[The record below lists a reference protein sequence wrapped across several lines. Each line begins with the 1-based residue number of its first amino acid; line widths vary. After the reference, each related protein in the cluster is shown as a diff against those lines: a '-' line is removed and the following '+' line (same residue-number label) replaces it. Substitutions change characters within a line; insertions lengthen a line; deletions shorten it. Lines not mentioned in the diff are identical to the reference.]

1 MRRSHICPGRFGKT
15 LNMSM
20 TERQYFFCASEG
32 SKRFQADTKAA
43 VPGDRRTVL
52 PVPVSSGSG
61 RYVITSSRESGFG
74 RYDVMLKPRNKP
86 DDAVIIEFK
95 VHDEE
100 DGKTLKGKC

>member
-1 MRRSHICPGRFGKT
+1 MPRAIGIGIQNFEKIITVNNFYADKTLFLKEWWESQDEVTLITRPGRFGKT

-61 RYVITSSRESGFG
+61 G
-74 RYDVMLKPRNKP
+74 
-86 DDAVIIEFK
+86 A
-95 VHDEE
+95 
-100 DGKTLKGKC
+100 GK